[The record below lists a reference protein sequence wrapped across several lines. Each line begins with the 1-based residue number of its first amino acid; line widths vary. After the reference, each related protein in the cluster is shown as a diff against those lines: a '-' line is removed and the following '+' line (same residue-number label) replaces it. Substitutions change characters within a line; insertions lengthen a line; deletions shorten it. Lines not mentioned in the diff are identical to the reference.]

1 MIILIM
7 VINIILKIKIM
18 KNNLKI
24 EFLEITATVT
34 MTTNKNL
41 AKKLTHHCHYTPEYR
56 GAKPSMCNL

>member
-7 VINIILKIKIM
+7 VINIIFKIKIM

-41 AKKLTHHCHYTPEYR
+41 AKNHCHYTLEYR

>member
-1 MIILIM
+1 M
-7 VINIILKIKIM
+7 VINIIFKIKIM

-41 AKKLTHHCHYTPEYR
+41 AKNHCHYTPEYR